1 MAINQADRE
10 NKHEN
15 KDKSKNK
22 DNYKNK
28 MFTAVWKDWDLEYL

>member
-15 KDKSKNK
+15 KD
-22 DNYKNK
+22 NYKNK
-28 MFTAVWKDWDLEYL
+28 MFTAVWKD